1 MPHLVAATAGLLDVN
16 GTLIAEVIAFLL
28 MVWILAKWVY
38 PRIMRVATEREQ
50 KIAAGVQAATEA
62 ERRLE
67 EVQKEVAATLEE
79 ARLRARDILAQ
90 AHKAAVAE
98 TEEQVRKAR
107 REAEAQIERARSEI
121 ATERD
126 KAIQE
131 IRTQVGAL
139 VVLAA
144 SKVLGE
150 AVDRKSHSRL
160 IDESLAAVESGNGH
174 GAS

>member
-1 MPHLVAATAGLLDVN
+1 MPHLVADAGLLDVN

-28 MVWILAKWVY
+28 MVLVLARWVY
-38 PRIMRVATEREQ
+38 PPIMRIATEREQ
-50 KIAAGVQAATEA
+50 KIEAGVRAAA
-62 ERRLE
+62 ESEKRLE
-67 EVQKEVAATLEE
+67 EVQKEVTVTLDE
-79 ARLRARDILAQ
+79 ARTRAREILAQ

-98 TEEQVRKAR
+98 TEELVRKGR
-107 REAEAQIERARSEI
+107 REAEAQIQRARSEI

-131 IRTQVGAL
+131 IRTEVGSL

-150 AVDRKSHSRL
+150 AVDRKSHAKL
-160 IDESLAAVESGNGH
+160 IEESLAEVESGNGH
-174 GAS
+174 GGR